1 MFYLSSPDCILVGSS
16 PEIMCRVLD
25 GVITNRP
32 LAGTRRRG
40 KTDDEDKALETELL
54 ADPKER
60 AEHIMLVDL
69 GRNDVGRAA
78 ELGSVKVD
86 DVMTVERYSH
96 VMHIV
101 SNVTGKLAA
110 GKTVFDALRLSLP
123 VGTVSG
129 APKIRAMQIIDELEP
144 TKRGPYAGAVGYID
158 YNGNLDTCIALR
170 TMVVTKNKSQDSSPK
185 TQDSSTVYVQAG
197 AGLVA
202 DSVPA

>member
-1 MFYLSSPDCILVGSS
+1 MFFLNAPECILVGAS

-40 KTDDEDKALETELL
+40 KDETEDAALEKELL

-69 GRNDVGRAA
+69 GRNNVGRAA
-78 ELGSVKVD
+78 ELGSVEISN
-86 DVMTVERYSH
+86 VMTVERYSH

-110 GKTVFDALRLSLP
+110 GKTCFDALHLALP

-129 APKIRAMQIIDELEP
+129 AENPRH
-144 TKRGPYAGAVGYID
+144 
-158 YNGNLDTCIALR
+158 
-170 TMVVTKNKSQDSSPK
+170 
-185 TQDSSTVYVQAG
+185 
-197 AGLVA
+197 A
-202 DSVPA
+202 DH